1 MSPVEKFDLAAW
13 NRVLSLNLTAGFL
26 LSKALLPAMLT
37 KVGAWGQ
44 LWATAVRVLVVG
56 RCMSGS
62 AWWACGW
69 VRSAS
74 SRALYARLQLN
85 GILTYVCAD
94 CRVSAAS

>member
-44 LWATAVRVLVVG
+44 LWATAVRVLVMGVEG
-56 RCMSGS
+56 QVQRG
-62 AWWACGW
+62 GHHD
-69 VRSAS
+69 
-74 SRALYARLQLN
+74 
-85 GILTYVCAD
+85 AD
-94 CRVSAAS
+94 G